1 MTQTISTT
9 LKDILYKEIK
19 KKGWAFNEL
28 LELGYETRIK
38 MAKTNNELNLNA
50 DSTAE
55 LEARVK
61 KWIEKS
67 YELQARINELEEEV
81 KKLQTSR
88 RKS

>member
-1 MTQTISTT
+1 MTQNVTT
-9 LKDILYKEIK
+9 SLKQGLYDEIK
-19 KKGWAFNEL
+19 KKGWAFNDL

-38 MAKTNNELNLNA
+38 MAKINNKLNLNA

-88 RKS
+88 RKN

>member
-50 DSTAE
+50 DSIAE

-61 KWIEKS
+61 KWVEKS

-88 RKS
+88 RKN